1 MGAGFL
7 PVAIHQG
14 KLYFLFGKENK
25 YATTPGYADFGG
37 GTDHEEAFLET
48 ALREFTEETTGFFG
62 SIASLRAYVKKKGVY
77 PIDYVPPTRRYGT
90 YRTHLL
96 PMEYNPQVVF
106 YYNNNQRF
114 LQKHLPKAV
123 YKKEKF
129 FEKSE
134 MRWFSFPEL
143 VASKHLFRPY
153 YRDIIQLIVEHREEI
168 ESFVRSRMGVSG

>member
-7 PVAIHQG
+7 PVAIHKG
-14 KLYFLFGKENK
+14 KLYFLFGKENR

-37 GTDHEEAFLET
+37 GTDNEEAFLET

-77 PIDYVPPTRRYGT
+77 PIDYVPPTARFGT
-90 YRTHLL
+90 YRTHIL

-134 MRWFSFPEL
+134 MRWFSLPEL

-153 YRDIIQLIVEHREEI
+153 YRDIIQLILEHREGI
-168 ESFVRSRMGVSG
+168 EHFVRSRMG

>member
-7 PVAIHQG
+7 PVAIHKG

-37 GTDHEEAFLET
+37 GTDNKEAFLET

-62 SIASLRAYVKKKGVY
+62 SIASLRAYVKRKGVY
-77 PIDYVPPTRRYGT
+77 PIDYVPPTNRYGT
-90 YRTHLL
+90 YRTHIL
-96 PMEYNPQVVF
+96 PMEYNPSVVF

-153 YRDIIQLIVEHREEI
+153 YREIIQLIIEHREAI
-168 ESFVRSRMGVSG
+168 EHFVRSKV